1 MVEKVKDKNFFISAG
16 IMLLVIIALGYLI
29 WDNSGTDNAEVLGE
43 GDNQATFVVESPE
56 EEPKTVEVNFEDET
70 TMFALMEA
78 HLDALEEEG
87 FVYSIDGVEQ
97 DADAGMYWV
106 YDLNGEMGLESALDY
121 IMQDGDLVEWRLES
135 F

>member
-1 MVEKVKDKNFFISAG
+1 MKDKNFLISVG
-16 IMLLVIIALGYLI
+16 IMLLVIITLGYLI
-29 WDNSGTDNAEVLGE
+29 WDNLGTDNADVLGE

-56 EEPKTVEVNFEDET
+56 EEPKIVEVNFEDET

-87 FVYSIDGVEQ
+87 FVYSVDGVEQ
-97 DADAGMYWV
+97 DEDAGMYWV
-106 YDLNGEMGLESALDY
+106 YNLNGEMGLESALEY
-121 IMQDGDLVEWRLES
+121 EMQDGDLVEWRLES

>member
-1 MVEKVKDKNFFISAG
+1 MAEKMKDKNFFISAG
-16 IMLLVIIALGYLI
+16 IMLLIIITLGYLI
-29 WDNSGTDNAEVLGE
+29 WDNSGTDNAEVSGG

-56 EEPKTVEVNFEDET
+56 EEPKIVEVNFEDET
-70 TMFALMEA
+70 TMFSLMEA
-78 HLDALEEEG
+78 YLDALEEEG

-106 YDLNGEMGLESALDY
+106 YDLNGEMGLESAVEY
-121 IMQDGDLVEWRLES
+121 EMQDGDLVEWKLES